1 MPRQYLLVDFENV
14 QPANLGALKP
24 SEWDIRVFLGQHQTR
39 LEFGLVQAVQAFG
52 ANAQYIQIVGNGKD
66 ALDFHIAFYIG
77 KLSVENP
84 GSSFVIVSRDTGF
97 DPLIKHLDTKLGIAC
112 RRVATIPGAAVRLPT
127 ATKAAK
133 QPAPAKQPT
142 PSKQPAKQ
150 VAPAKPAAPSKPA
163 TPSKTAAKTTR
174 TPAKKAAVKKAPTA
188 LPRQQE
194 VIDRLRGMKHA
205 RPRTVKTLRS
215 SLASFNPP
223 FADADIDRML
233 AALQHAGVLRV
244 EGTKIVYDTHAFDT
258 QT

>member
-1 MPRQYLLVDFENV
+1 MSRKYLLVDFENV

-24 SEWDIRVFLGQHQTR
+24 GEWDIRVFVGQHQTR
-39 LEFGLVQAVQAFG
+39 LDLGLVQAVQAFG

-77 KLSVENP
+77 KLSVEQP

-97 DPLIKHLDTKLGIAC
+97 DPLIKHLDKLGVAC
-112 RRVATIPGAAVRLPT
+112 KRVATIPGAAVRLPT

-133 QPAPAKQPT
+133 QPAKQPAPAKQAT
-142 PSKQPAKQ
+142 KQAAPAKP
-150 VAPAKPAAPSKPA
+150 APAKPAAKTA
-163 TPSKTAAKTTR
+163 RTPVRKTAARKATA
-174 TPAKKAAVKKAPTA
+174 TP
-188 LPRQQE
+188 PRQQE